1 MQRAEVSTE
10 RAVRLSRLGEVIAVF
25 GKLGIIGFGGPAAH
39 IALMDDEVV
48 HRRGWV
54 SRDHFLDLLAATNLV
69 PGPNSTEM
77 AIHLGYL
84 RAGLPGLLAGGVAF
98 ILPAMLIVLALAWAY
113 TQYGALPQIDAL
125 LYGIKPAI
133 IAIIAQATYRLGRSA
148 LTDRK
153 LVVLGVAAFIAA
165 AAGADTVLVMLA
177 AGVIGVL
184 LYAPPTWL
192 RLGMPALVGWGLLL
206 GPVAPASDNRLVG
219 LALFFLKVGAL
230 LFGSGYVLI
239 AFIEKEIVGQL
250 GWLTRQQL
258 VDAIA
263 VGQMTPGPV
272 LTTATFIGYLIAG
285 VPGAVISTVAIFL
298 PSFLIVLALS
308 RGMPRLRASQT
319 AAAFLRGV
327 NAAVVA
333 AMLLALI
340 ALARAALVDV
350 WTGLIALVGL
360 GLLLRTRVDS
370 TWLLGGAAILGL
382 IIRLIAPL
390 PTGLPLR

>member
-1 MQRAEVSTE
+1 MQPAETSTGVASQ
-10 RAVRLSRLGEVIAVF
+10 RSRLVEVVAVF
-25 GKLGIIGFGGPAAH
+25 GKLGLIGFGGPAAH

-48 HRRGWV
+48 RKRGWL
-54 SRDHFLDLLAATNLV
+54 SRDYFLDMLAATNLV

-77 AIHLGYL
+77 AIHVGYL
-84 RAGLPGLLAGGVAF
+84 RAGLPGLIAGGVAF

-113 TQYGALPQIDAL
+113 TQYGALPQVDAL
-125 LYGIKPAI
+125 LYGLKPAI

-148 LTDRK
+148 LTDWK
-153 LVVLGVAAFIAA
+153 LMALGVAAFIAA
-165 AAGADTVLVMLA
+165 AAGVDTVLVMLA

-192 RLGMPALVGWGLLL
+192 RPGMSALGIWGLLL
-206 GPVAPASDNRLVG
+206 GPATPASDNRLVG
-219 LALFFLKVGAL
+219 LALFFLKVGAV

-308 RGMPRLRASQT
+308 RWMPRLRASRT
-319 AAAFLRGV
+319 VAAFLRGV

-333 AMLLALI
+333 VMLLALVS
-340 ALARAALVDV
+340 LAQAALVDT
-350 WTGLIALVGL
+350 WPWLIAVAGL
-360 GLLLRTRVDS
+360 ALLLRTHLDS

-382 IIRLIAPL
+382 LIRLVTA
-390 PTGLPLR
+390 G

>member
-1 MQRAEVSTE
+1 MQRAEASTE
-10 RAVRLSRLGEVIAVF
+10 RATRLSRLGEVIAVF
-25 GKLGIIGFGGPAAH
+25 GKLGLIGFGGPAAH

-48 HRRGWV
+48 RKRGWV

-84 RAGLPGLLAGGVAF
+84 RAGLPGLIAGGVAF
-98 ILPAMLIVLALAWAY
+98 ILPAMLIVLAIAWAY
-113 TQYGALPQIDAL
+113 AQYGTLPQVDML
-125 LYGIKPAI
+125 LYGLKPAI

-148 LTDRK
+148 LTDWK
-153 LVVLGVAAFIAA
+153 LVVLGVAAFIGA

-177 AGVIGVL
+177 AGVVGAL
-184 LYAPPTWL
+184 LYAPPPWM
-192 RLGMPALVGWGLLL
+192 RLGMSALAGWGVLL
-206 GPVAPASDNRLVG
+206 GSATPASDSRLLG

-239 AFIEKEIVGQL
+239 AFIEKEIIGQL

-258 VDAIA
+258 VDAVA

-272 LTTATFIGYLIAG
+272 LTTATFIGYLVAG

-308 RGMPRLRASQT
+308 RWMPRRRASKT
-319 AAAFLRGV
+319 VAAFLRGV

-333 AMLLALI
+333 VMLLALV
-340 ALARAALVDV
+340 ALARAAVVDV
-350 WTGLIALVGL
+350 WTGLIALAGL

-370 TWLLGGAAILGL
+370 TWLLGGAAVLGFT
-382 IIRLIAPL
+382 IRLIAPFL
-390 PTGLPLR
+390 LGLPPR

>member
-1 MQRAEVSTE
+1 MQRTQISAGG
-10 RAVRLSRLGEVIAVF
+10 AARLSRLGEVIAVF
-25 GKLGIIGFGGPAAH
+25 GKLGLIGFGGPAAH

-48 HRRGWV
+48 RKRGWIT
-54 SRDHFLDLLAATNLV
+54 RDHFLDLLAATNLV

-84 RAGLPGLLAGGVAF
+84 RAGLPGLIAGGVAF
-98 ILPAMLIVLALAWAY
+98 ILPAMGIVLALAWAY
-113 TQYGALPQIDAL
+113 TRFGTLPQVDML
-125 LYGIKPAI
+125 LYGLKPAI

-148 LTDRK
+148 LTDWK
-153 LVVLGVAAFIAA
+153 LVVLGVAAFIGA

-177 AGVIGVL
+177 AGVVGVF
-184 LYAPPTWL
+184 LYAPPPWL
-192 RLGMPALVGWGLLL
+192 RLGMSALATWGMLL
-206 GPVAPASDNRLVG
+206 GSAPPTSDNRLVG

-285 VPGAVISTVAIFL
+285 VPGAVISTIAIFL
-298 PSFLIVLALS
+298 PSFLIVLAL
-308 RGMPRLRASQT
+308 GHWMPRLRASRT

-333 AMLLALI
+333 VMLLALI
-340 ALARAALVDV
+340 ALARAAVVDV

-382 IIRLIAPL
+382 IIRLMAPR
-390 PTGLPLR
+390 G